1 VFDGC
6 NKLCATLDNNK
17 QFIVGTKDQLIQTFD
32 GTTQAKSLLIE
43 QDFFRITS
51 INNYIVLIR
60 QMHEGKKQEMDILD
74 ITNKNFVHHGSY
86 VGINDII
93 IEEGN
98 SLILLRSKLGNKD
111 GTTCIR
117 LSEKDTFSKID
128 HLNKRNLFPL
138 SVTIARQSKLDENY
152 IAGLYK
158 IHGDF
163 F

>member
-1 VFDGC
+1 MLH
-6 NKLCATLDNNK
+6 KAYYTH
-17 QFIVGTKDQLIQTFD
+17 Q
-32 GTTQAKSLLIE
+32 TQAKSLLIE